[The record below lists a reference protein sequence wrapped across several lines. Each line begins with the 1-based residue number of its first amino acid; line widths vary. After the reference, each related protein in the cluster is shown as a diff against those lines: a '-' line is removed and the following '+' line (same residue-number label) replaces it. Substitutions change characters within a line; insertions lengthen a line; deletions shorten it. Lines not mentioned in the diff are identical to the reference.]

1 MFVFYRY
8 ISNFKLTINLVWS
21 DIASSLHQD
30 SIHGVNNLDPETP
43 HQDPQ
48 KTCTRNSTCLQQG
61 CMICSTPNTHIH
73 NLDVALNGSNASPA
87 SPTIADRPQPLI
99 NHPQPLIN
107 HTILILIAA
116 FQKAIQENDNFKL
129 TSVDHQYAQAMKYNL
144 DFFLYDRSNL
154 QAVHKIDMQI
164 LNSHGTASTPPPA
177 LSPSASFKPSK

>member
-1 MFVFYRY
+1 
-8 ISNFKLTINLVWS
+8 
-21 DIASSLHQD
+21 
-30 SIHGVNNLDPETP
+30 
-43 HQDPQ
+43 
-48 KTCTRNSTCLQQG
+48 
-61 CMICSTPNTHIH
+61 MICSTPNTHIH

-154 QAVHKIDMQI
+154 QAVQNRHADPQLTRRRLHPTTCSITLCQLQTLKIVTDNWSGQ
-164 LNSHGTASTPPPA
+164 SYDFYP
-177 LSPSASFKPSK
+177 